1 MILYILEIQM
11 VVYLCIFFSFITR
24 LFVSQDLVSISSIL
38 LYFRVATIYFKV
50 IFEAGVKLGIK
61 IILTMNVR
69 SIGIKFLVDGMY
81 HDNRACLIYSK
92 ITYSWIRERTI
103 PFIWNVLRIFIFNIS
118 TNKKLLM
125 LCPTIHHKI

>member
-1 MILYILEIQM
+1 MH
-11 VVYLCIFFSFITR
+11 FFSFITR
-24 LFVSQDLVSISSIL
+24 LFVFQDLVSISFIL
-38 LYFRVATIYFKV
+38 LYFRVTTIYFKV

-69 SIGIKFLVDGMY
+69 NIGIKFLADGMY

-92 ITYSWIRERTI
+92 ITYSSIRERTI
-103 PFIWNVLRIFIFNIS
+103 PFIWNVLQIFIFHIS

>member
-1 MILYILEIQM
+1 MILYILELQM
-11 VVYLCIFFSFITR
+11 VVYPCIFISFITR
-24 LFVSQDLVSISSIL
+24 LFVFQDLVSVSFIL
-38 LYFRVATIYFKV
+38 LYFRVTTIYFKV

-92 ITYSWIRERTI
+92 ITYSSIRERTI
-103 PFIWNVLRIFIFNIS
+103 PLIWIVLQIFIFHIS

-125 LCPTIHHKI
+125 LCPTIRHKI